1 MSTTTS
7 SIASI
12 LNSLVETCKDGEQGF
27 RAAADGVKDADLKAF
42 FHEMS
47 VQRGQFKNELQ
58 VLVNSLGEE
67 TEHSG
72 SVMGSLHRGWIDIKA
87 ALTKGDDHAIL
98 EECERGEDSAVSEY
112 REALGHDELPVE
124 IRNVI
129 ERQYPAVQ
137 AAHDRVKT
145 LRDRTAE

>member
-1 MSTTTS
+1 MSTTIS

-27 RAAADGVKDADLKAF
+27 RAAAEGVKDVDLKAF

-58 VLVNSLGEE
+58 LVVNSLGEE

-112 REALGHDELPVE
+112 RDALGHDELPADV
-124 IRNVI
+124 RSVI

-137 AAHDRVKT
+137 AAHDQVKA
-145 LRDRTAE
+145 LRDQTAE

>member
-12 LNSLVETCKDGEQGF
+12 LNSLVEICKDGEQGF
-27 RAAADGVKDADLKAF
+27 RAAADGVKDADLKTF
-42 FHEMS
+42 FHESS

-72 SVMGSLHRGWIDIKA
+72 SIAGSLHRGWIDIRA
-87 ALTKGDDHAIL
+87 AMTHGDEHAIL
-98 EECERGEDSAVSEY
+98 EECERGEDSAVAEY
-112 REALGHDELPVE
+112 RDALGHEELPVE

-129 ERQYPAVQ
+129 ARQYPAVQ
-137 AAHDRVKT
+137 ASHDRVKA